1 MRVAL
6 VSREVYPLGGGGI
19 GQYVSAAAR
28 LLSSVAEVTVLTTS
42 VFQERYEELRAAGDP
57 RLPPGGVRVAFVEE
71 PSVQDAVAWRHV
83 MHCYAARAYQRLQEL
98 YPDGGPDLIEFP
110 DFLGEAFVAL
120 QAAEAGDRFLA
131 DTRICVRVHTTA
143 EMCEILDG
151 HCKRDISSQVLHA
164 MERYSLAH
172 ADRLIWQGGDVLE
185 TYRRFYGADALAPAV
200 RIRYPYHGDLV
211 AAGAD
216 SDYEASDTLRIL
228 YAGRLERRKG
238 VQNLVQAVTGLQR
251 QDVHLTLAGGDT
263 HTAPLGLSMRDY
275 LELAIAEDDRVE
287 LTGSVERASV
297 SQLITDHDVIVIP
310 SLWECWPYAALE
322 PLRLNRPLL
331 ATPVGGLVE
340 MARPGVSGWLT
351 RGTGPEALEEGLERL
366 LDDRSG
372 LAELVRSGSASA
384 LGSRLTDPRE
394 ILDCYERLLADA
406 SPDLAVRP
414 PTGRDTPLVSA
425 IVPYYR
431 ASAYVEEAIESLLSQ
446 TYPRMEI
453 VLVNDGSWEPEDWI
467 VAELAARYPVV
478 VVSQMN
484 GGLGAAR
491 NFGIRQSRGRYVFP
505 LDCDNLAQPGFVAR
519 AVEILERRSEVAYV
533 TAWSRYIDADG
544 APRPG
549 PDLGYEPL
557 GNFAACNEEE
567 NFAGDAAAVVRRRL
581 FDAGF
586 WYSQELTSFEDW
598 HLYRELARAGHFGV
612 VIPERLL
619 SYRVR
624 ADSMQAE
631 IAGPRRARLVDEI
644 EALLRENGVQWT
656 SSSA

>member
-28 LLSSVAEVTVLTTS
+28 LLSSVAEVTILTTS
-42 VFQERYEELRAAGDP
+42 VFRPAYEELVAAADS
-57 RLPPGGVRVAFVEE
+57 RLPPSGVRVAFVQE
-71 PSVQDAVAWRHV
+71 PSVPEAIAWRHV
-83 MHCYAARAYQRLQEL
+83 MHCYSARTYELLQEL

-110 DFLGEAFVAL
+110 DFLGEAFVTL
-120 QAAEAGDRFLA
+120 QAADTADRFLQ
-131 DTRICVRVHTTA
+131 DTRICVRLHTTA

-151 HCKRDISSQVLHA
+151 RRKRDISSQVLHA
-164 MERYSLAH
+164 MERYCLAR

-185 TYRRFYGADALAPAV
+185 TYRRFYGADALAPAT
-200 RIRYPYHGDLV
+200 RIRYPYHGEALAV
-211 AAGAD
+211 GAD
-216 SDYEASDTLRIL
+216 SQYTAGESLRIL

-238 VQNLVQAVTGLQR
+238 VQNLVRAVTGSDR
-251 QDVHLTLAGGDT
+251 ADFRLTLVGGDT
-263 HTAPLGLSMRDY
+263 DTAPLGLSMREY
-275 LELAIAEDDRVE
+275 LELAIADDERIALLGARDRGTVSE
-287 LTGSVERASV
+287 LIRA
-297 SQLITDHDVIVIP
+297 HDVIVIP

-340 MARPGVSGWLT
+340 MVRPGISGWLAH
-351 RGTGPEALEEGLERL
+351 GTSAEALEQALHAL
-366 LDDRSG
+366 LLNRSVVTD
-372 LAELVRSGSASA
+372 LVRSESPARLGAS
-384 LGSRLTDPRE
+384 LTEPHE
-394 ILDCYERLLADA
+394 IMDGYGRLLADTRSRLPTRAA
-406 SPDLAVRP
+406 SDPE
-414 PTGRDTPLVSA
+414 PLVSA

-431 ASAYVEEAIESLLSQ
+431 ASEYVAAAVESLLTQ
-446 TYPRMEI
+446 TYPRIE
-453 VLVNDGSWEPEDWI
+453 VLLVNDGSWEPEDWI
-467 VAELAARYPVV
+467 VAELAARFPVI

-505 LDCDNLAQPGFVAR
+505 LDSDNLAQPEFVAR
-519 AVEILERRSEVAYV
+519 AVEILQGRPDVAYV
-533 TAWSRYIDADG
+533 TAWSRYIEPDG
-544 APRPG
+544 TQRTG

-557 GNFAACNEEE
+557 GNQAACNEQE
-567 NFAGDAAAVVRRRL
+567 NFAGDAAAVMRRRL

-586 WYSQELTSFEDW
+586 WYSEELTSFEDW

-624 ADSMQAE
+624 PDSMQAE
-631 IAGPRRARLVDEI
+631 IAQPRRARLVDEI
-644 EALLRENGVQWT
+644 EALLHEKGVQWT